1 MWGPNSSF
9 EEEKGLVFAPGNSEL
24 GWNWAVLMTR
34 LAPDLFCA
42 IKTYAGGEFLN
53 SVSAFLDLLA

>member
-1 MWGPNSSF
+1 MRGLNSYF
-9 EEEKGLVFAPGNSEL
+9 EEEKGLVFVPGNSEL

-42 IKTYAGGEFLN
+42 IKTCVGGEFLN
-53 SVSAFLDLLA
+53 SVLAFLDLLA